1 MSSPT
6 FLSPRMYVFRRDY
19 SRNGLFSTFSWSS
32 VVALWGAS
40 STVLQNAVCGN
51 RLTCML
57 IRRAVGRTL
66 VPDCWIFVVILSA
79 LRQSELA
86 RASTRVFTWPCVP
99 SECRPPTPTSISCS
113 YSSAV
118 ASISALASVML
129 AGLHPGLVSLSK
141 VKWAGFSTGGLLP
154 RIGFG
159 FTTRRSRSLAKYAS
173 VCARLH
179 RY

>member
-1 MSSPT
+1 
-6 FLSPRMYVFRRDY
+6 L
-19 SRNGLFSTFSWSS
+19 L
-32 VVALWGAS
+32 
-40 STVLQNAVCGN
+40 
-51 RLTCML
+51 
-57 IRRAVGRTL
+57 
-66 VPDCWIFVVILSA
+66 CWIFIDSATPARRQLGYVITDISVSSHVCVSSRLLKEWIVLNVQLVISGGPVGRVVDGFAKCGLRQPSYIA